1 MTHIDTSMKPCMYTC
16 NWNQSRTANR
26 LGSSSWET
34 KALARWTTARSGVL
48 PSVLMAACL
57 VTIWGPKIGDPENPR
72 VYHEYPFKRDYCIP
86 PYSKRTPKPL
96 VRVGEVTMSPLMHKP
111 LGHWASDRGRGVGL
125 LFLGQRQSGV
135 YQPGLRV
142 HRLAGEC
149 RREAQTMEWML
160 PEKVKSGWDGKKGSI
175 FGWVQCGLRLEA
187 MSNAS
192 PWISCGRRRCWSATM
207 TEADPTPWSRRS
219 LAPRHVSG
227 TRHLYDPIYI
237 YTIATMKIIICYYS
251 CINC

>member
-1 MTHIDTSMKPCMYTC
+1 
-16 NWNQSRTANR
+16 
-26 LGSSSWET
+26 
-34 KALARWTTARSGVL
+34 
-48 PSVLMAACL
+48 MAAIYSRRSSLWLAATLAL
-57 VTIWGPKIGDPENPR
+57 VRQGVPFVWMGCELSKGQEKEMGIVLQHIWGPKIGDPENPR

-175 FGWVQCGLRLEA
+175 FG
-187 MSNAS
+187 
-192 PWISCGRRRCWSATM
+192 
-207 TEADPTPWSRRS
+207 
-219 LAPRHVSG
+219 
-227 TRHLYDPIYI
+227 
-237 YTIATMKIIICYYS
+237 
-251 CINC
+251 